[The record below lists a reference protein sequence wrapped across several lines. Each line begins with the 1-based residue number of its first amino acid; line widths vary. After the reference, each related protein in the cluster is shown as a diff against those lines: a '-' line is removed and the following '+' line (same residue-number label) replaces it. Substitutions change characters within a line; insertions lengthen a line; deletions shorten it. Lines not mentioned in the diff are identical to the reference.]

1 MPASP
6 CPFGVPDWGTLGSY
20 MQGWEYN
27 NFLWEDIMSAISSIS
42 KTSCIEGDPR
52 ERQ

>member
-1 MPASP
+1 MPGSP

-27 NFLWEDIMSAISSIS
+27 NFLYGDMSAISSFS
-42 KTSCIEGDPR
+42 KTSCFGGDPKKL
-52 ERQ
+52 Q